1 MILKGNQ
8 RANGGDLAVH
18 LMNEFDNERVHV
30 AQVRGAVAADLKG
43 AFAEFEAVAMGT
55 KCTQPLYSLSINPS
69 QPLSQVQYDE
79 AIEMIETRLGLSG
92 QPRVVVFHEKY
103 GRAHAHVVWS
113 RIQVETMRAIPMSHD
128 HRKLCDL
135 ACDLAHR
142 FGHELPPGL
151 KAWEKKER
159 FEKQKLDPTLAERAQ
174 AQKSGI
180 TPDERRAQITA
191 LYERADSGAAFQGA
205 LAEAGYILAKGDRRG
220 FVLVDQ
226 DGDVHSLS
234 RYIAGHSAKK
244 IRTKLAPLTPDQC
257 PDVEEAKHLIDEQA
271 RGEADRQREE
281 DRQRMQAQKDA
292 AEAALDRKQRERRI
306 KLAGVEQEL
315 LTRQAAEKL
324 SLHAAQWEEG
334 QGLVFRMRSAVAKLI
349 ERTSGLRSV
358 LGPLQKK
365 IHLDPRER
373 HTLEWK
379 ALAQR
384 HERERRDLEREKTL
398 LSQIE
403 ARERKSLD
411 RWVTR
416 NAVTARKLG
425 EQLKADFADAAG
437 HSSEFVS
444 GTDGGNGGTLAD
456 RMDEIAAAG
465 AGSSFNAGDLS
476 AQFNKKAERR
486 TQLDERGGNQVP
498 QAQHEEPLQGEHEIY
513 YDEALAK
520 SWKAR
525 SQRLKE
531 PQSGQQHGKGY
542 GHRRGLGK
550 DGGPDD
556 GK

>member
-30 AQVRGAVAADLKG
+30 AQVRGAVASDLKG

-69 QPLSQVQYDE
+69 QPISRSQYDE

-113 RIQVETMRAIPMSHD
+113 RIRVDTMRAIPMSHD

-159 FEKQKLDPTLAERAQ
+159 FEKQKIDPTLAERAQ

-191 LYERADSGAAFQGA
+191 LYEQADSGPAFQGA

-226 DGDVHSLS
+226 DGEVHSLS

-244 IRTKLAPLTPDQC
+244 IRQTLVPLMPEEL
-257 PDVEEAKHLIDEQA
+257 PDVEQAKLLVDGQAQAEAQ
-271 RGEADRQREE
+271 RQREE
-281 DRQRMQAQKDA
+281 DRQRMQAQRDA
-292 AEAALDRKQRERRI
+292 AEAALERTQRERRI
-306 KLAGVEQEL
+306 KLAGIEQDL
-315 LTRQAAEKL
+315 LTRQAAEKM

-334 QGLVFRMRSAVAKLI
+334 QGFVFRMRSAVAQLI
-349 ERTSGLRSV
+349 ERTPALRSV

-373 HTLEWK
+373 HSLEWK

-384 HERERRDLEREKTL
+384 HERERRDLAREKTL
-398 LSQIE
+398 LSQVE
-403 ARERKSLD
+403 ARERQSLD

-425 EQLKADFADAAG
+425 EQLKTDFADAAG
-437 HSSEFVS
+437 HSPEFVS
-444 GTDGGNGGTLAD
+444 STDGGNGGTLAD
-456 RMDEIAAAG
+456 RMEEAAAAG

-476 AQFNKKAERR
+476 VQFNKKAERNAEIGEG
-486 TQLDERGGNQVP
+486 DGNQIP
-498 QAQHEEPLQGEHEIY
+498 QSQHEEPPQGEHQIY

-525 SQRLKE
+525 SQRLKG
-531 PQSGQQHGKGY
+531 PQSDQQHGKGY
-542 GHRRGLGK
+542 GHRRDPGK
-550 DGGPDD
+550 HGGPGQDH
-556 GK
+556 